1 MDIMRNLFVRRA
13 GEGVAMAQ
21 RALQLAVD
29 PAQVATL
36 CVAFTER
43 LLAPHA

>member
-1 MDIMRNLFVRRA
+1 
-13 GEGVAMAQ
+13 MAQ

-36 CVAFTER
+36 CVAFTEQ
-43 LLAPHA
+43 LLAPVTKSEGRRT

>member
-1 MDIMRNLFVRRA
+1 MV
-13 GEGVAMAQ
+13 Q

-36 CVAFTER
+36 CMTFTEQ
-43 LLAPHA
+43 LLAPRT